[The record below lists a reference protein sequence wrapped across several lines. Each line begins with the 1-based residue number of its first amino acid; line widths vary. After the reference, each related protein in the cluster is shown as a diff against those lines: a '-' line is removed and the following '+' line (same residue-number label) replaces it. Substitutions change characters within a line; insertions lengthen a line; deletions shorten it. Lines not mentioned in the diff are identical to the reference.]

1 MYLNLWNAFNYCLC
15 LAVCHIPYICLHVE
29 VIKHVVQYPVCSLI
43 LHVAACAWLV
53 PREYCSWPRN
63 NKEKFPRDHQI
74 RFSRACHNTTCY
86 SDFYRHC
93 HSHTLSVPLYHN
105 LCIHRYTH
113 LPIYLAFLFSLLISG
128 FLTNIGTTS
137 RKVCRTYKHMRTVPS
152 PSHPYCRICT
162 ANKRMVV
169 IALRHAR
176 WGKFKLIR
184 WQPKLSHPGIS
195 LQRGL

>member
-29 VIKHVVQYPVCSLI
+29 VEHVEHVVQYPVCSLI

-86 SDFYRHC
+86 SVFYRHC
-93 HSHTLSVPLYHN
+93 HSHTLSVPLYHT
-105 LCIHRYTH
+105 LVHTQVY
-113 LPIYLAFLFSLLISG
+113 SLTYISRFP
-128 FLTNIGTTS
+128 FLT
-137 RKVCRTYKHMRTVPS
+137 
-152 PSHPYCRICT
+152 PYLWLS
-162 ANKRMVV
+162 NKYRDN
-169 IALRHAR
+169 
-176 WGKFKLIR
+176 KQK
-184 WQPKLSHPGIS
+184 S
-195 LQRGL
+195 LQDIQTYAHSAFTQSPLLPHLHRKQAYGCYRSSPCSLREV